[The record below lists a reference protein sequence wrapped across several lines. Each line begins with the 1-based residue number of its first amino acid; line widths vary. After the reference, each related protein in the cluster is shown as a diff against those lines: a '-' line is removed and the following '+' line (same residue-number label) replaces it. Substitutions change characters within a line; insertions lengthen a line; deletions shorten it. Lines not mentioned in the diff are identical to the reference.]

1 MAQKYVGWVKSL
13 AWRKK
18 WCGDGVC
25 YHGAM
30 SILLVP
36 GYMAD
41 ETLWDGMRDRLA
53 PYGPLA
59 HADLRHDSTLEAM
72 ARRALLDAPPSF
84 VLVGFSMGG
93 YVAREI
99 VYQAPERVRALVLI
113 ATSTR
118 PDSTALRQSKGVV
131 AKAAPSVSF
140 AGLSRTAI
148 ATSLHP
154 DQRHNEALIERV
166 RAMGV
171 RLGGEAFRHQSM
183 LERPGDLGRLHA
195 IRCPTLIVAA
205 AQDRLRSL
213 EEAQELHAGIAGSAL
228 TVIED
233 TGHMIPIEAPDALL
247 AVLLPWLEAL
257 PKA

>member
-1 MAQKYVGWVKSL
+1 
-13 AWRKK
+13 
-18 WCGDGVC
+18 
-25 YHGAM
+25 M

-53 PYGPLA
+53 PFGPLV

-84 VLVGFSMGG
+84 VLIGFSMGG

-118 PDSTALRQSKGVV
+118 PDSPALRQSKGAV

-154 DQRHNEALIERV
+154 DQRTNEALIERV

-171 RLGGEAFRHQSM
+171 RLGGEAFRRQSM
-183 LERPGDLGRLHA
+183 LERPGDLDRLHA
-195 IRCPTLIVAA
+195 IRCPTLVVAA

-213 EEAQELHAGIAGSAL
+213 EEAQELHAGIAGSSFKL
-228 TVIED
+228 IEN

-247 AVLLPWLEAL
+247 EAVLPWLAGL
-257 PKA
+257 ADT